1 MEIYVVQPGDTVLGI
16 AARYGVSVQRIIDS
30 NHITDPNNL
39 VVGQALIILIPDVVY
54 TVVPGDTLGAVAG
67 YFGTSERV
75 LLQNNP
81 ELIGSPILL
90 AGQTVVISYRG
101 EKLRQVRLNGYA
113 YPYIQRA
120 LLERTLP
127 YLTSLTIFGYGFT
140 VTGELIPPAD
150 EQDMISLAYRYQTA
164 PIMLLS
170 SITESGTFS
179 SERASMLFQDRALQ
193 DTVIGNILEVMRQKG
208 YLGLDIDF
216 EYINPDDREAFT
228 RFLQNVTNRLHDQ
241 GFFVNTDLAPKTSG
255 EQAGLLY
262 ESHDYQAIGAISD
275 FVLLMTYEWGYTYGP
290 PMAVAPLNQVR
301 RVVDYAVTVI
311 PRQKIMMGLPNYG
324 YDWIL
329 PFVRGVTRA
338 TTIGNDYAIE
348 IAARYRAEIRF
359 DQTAQSPYF
368 EYRDANGLAHVVWFE
383 DVRSMQA
390 KFRLM
395 DEFGLIGGGYWNI
408 MRPFAQNWAF
418 ISARYDVQTIVA
430 P

>member
-16 AARYGVSVQRIIDS
+16 AARYGVSAQAIIES
-30 NHITDPNNL
+30 NHIIDPDNL

-54 TVVPGDTLGAVAG
+54 TAVPGDTLSAVAG
-67 YFGTSERV
+67 YFGTTERV

-81 ELIGSPILL
+81 GLIGAPYLS
-90 AGQTVVISYRG
+90 AGQTVIIRYQG
-101 EKLRQVRLNGYA
+101 TKIRQVRLNGYA
-113 YPYIQRA
+113 YPYIQRE

-150 EQDMISLAYRYQTA
+150 DQVMINLAYRYQTA

-179 SERASMLFQDRALQ
+179 SERASRLFQDTALQ
-193 DTVIGNILEVMRQKG
+193 DIVIGNVLEVMRQKG

-228 RFLQNVTNRLHDQ
+228 RFLQNVTSRLHAQ
-241 GFFVNTDLAPKTSG
+241 GYFINTDLAPKTSG
-255 EQAGLLY
+255 GQPGLLY
-262 ESHDYQAIGAISD
+262 ESHDYQAIGEISD

-290 PMAVAPLNQVR
+290 PMAVAPLNKVR
-301 RVVDYAVTVI
+301 EVVDYAVTVI

-329 PFVRGVTRA
+329 PFVKGVTRA
-338 TTIGNDYAIE
+338 TTIGNDYAVE
-348 IAARYRAEIRF
+348 IAARSRAEIRF
-359 DQTAQSPYF
+359 DQTAQSPFF
-368 EYRDANGLAHVVWFE
+368 EYRDANGFSHVVWFE
-383 DVRSMQA
+383 DVRSMRA

-395 DEFGLIGGGYWNI
+395 DEYGLVGGGYWNI

-418 ISARYDVQTIVA
+418 ISARYEVQTIVA